1 MSCSSS
7 KAVNKAVTMA
17 RVKLNWCTEVQG
29 IQRTEEVDEA
39 ELSNAE
45 LMEMKLFLCLEEER
59 CPVSN
64 PTKWD

>member
-1 MSCSSS
+1 
-7 KAVNKAVTMA
+7 MA
-17 RVKLNWCTEVQG
+17 RMKLHGCTEVQG
-29 IQRTEEVDEA
+29 IQSTEEINEA